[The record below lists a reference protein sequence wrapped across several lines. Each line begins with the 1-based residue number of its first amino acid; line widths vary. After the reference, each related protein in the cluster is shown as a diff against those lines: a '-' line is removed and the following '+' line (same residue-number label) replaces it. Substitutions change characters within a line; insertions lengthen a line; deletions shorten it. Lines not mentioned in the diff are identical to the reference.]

1 MIDEIKMW
9 LAAGLMRA
17 LWLRQVVL
25 MSAFEGG

>member
-17 LWLRQVVL
+17 PWSRQVVL
-25 MSAFEGG
+25 KSAFEGR